1 MILSDFTF
9 FKCLAELTLK
19 FFLFIRCHLL
29 YLPHVPIFDSYH
41 RLQCAYVIF
50 QLVPL
55 TLNRPYH
62 LYPLIIIS
70 TQLTDQHLIL
80 LLEEL
85 EILLKLEPI
94 PDLLLQRPLV
104 LGIRLPQ
111 RHPLGL
117 QVVVLLSQ
125 GPVLL
130 QVL

>member
-9 FKCLAELTLK
+9 FKSLAELTLK

-29 YLPHVPIFDSYH
+29 DLPHIPIFHSYH
-41 RLQCAYVIF
+41 RFECAYVIF
-50 QLVPL
+50 QLISL
-55 TLNRPYH
+55 TLNRPHH
-62 LYPLIIIS
+62 LHPLIIIN

-125 GPVLL
+125 GAVLL